1 MERGK
6 PRKRET
12 QIMVGELLL
21 VNERCSGPVM
31 VDKYLPRSF
40 TDRTRLI
47 SYFFIYEGVS
57 ILFAIGNSLKEAREK
72 TGVSLE
78 EASLDIQIKS
88 VILENIEEG
97 NIGSFK
103 DIFELKEYLCAYAKY
118 LGLDE
123 NKILDEF
130 NEYMF
135 EYTSK
140 IPLKDIEKKVMEQ
153 NKEKEVD
160 SVVSP
165 YTKPMKKYPAKYYIV
180 LYTVLIL
187 LAIAIIFWSIH
198 QITVSKYLESFLEN
212 LNYM

>member
-1 MERGK
+1 M
-6 PRKRET
+6 
-12 QIMVGELLL
+12 
-21 VNERCSGPVM
+21 
-31 VDKYLPRSF
+31 
-40 TDRTRLI
+40 
-47 SYFFIYEGVS
+47 
-57 ILFAIGNSLKEAREK
+57 FAIGNSLKEAREK

>member
-1 MERGK
+1 M
-6 PRKRET
+6 
-12 QIMVGELLL
+12 
-21 VNERCSGPVM
+21 
-31 VDKYLPRSF
+31 
-40 TDRTRLI
+40 
-47 SYFFIYEGVS
+47 
-57 ILFAIGNSLKEAREK
+57 FAIGIYLKEAREK

-78 EASLDIQIKS
+78 EASADIQIKS

-103 DIFELKEYLCAYAKY
+103 DIFELKEYLCTYAKY

-140 IPLKDIEKKVMEQ
+140 IPLRDIEKKVMEQ
-153 NKEKEVD
+153 NKEKEAD
-160 SVVSP
+160 PIVSP
-165 YTKPMKKYPAKYYIV
+165 YTKPMKKYPAKYYVI
-180 LYTVLIL
+180 LYVVLIL
-187 LAIAIIFWSIH
+187 LAIVVIFWSIH
-198 QITVSKYLESFLEN
+198 QITISRYLEPLFEN

>member
-1 MERGK
+1 M
-6 PRKRET
+6 
-12 QIMVGELLL
+12 
-21 VNERCSGPVM
+21 
-31 VDKYLPRSF
+31 
-40 TDRTRLI
+40 
-47 SYFFIYEGVS
+47 
-57 ILFAIGNSLKEAREK
+57 FAIGNSLKEAREK

-78 EASLDIQIKS
+78 EASADIQIKS

-103 DIFELKEYLCAYAKY
+103 DIFELKDYLYTYAKY

-153 NKEKEVD
+153 NKEKEMD
-160 SVVSP
+160 SIVSP
-165 YTKPMKKYPAKYYIV
+165 YTKPMKKYSKKYYMV
-180 LYTVLIL
+180 LYVVLIL
-187 LAIAIIFWSIH
+187 LAIIIIFWSIH
-198 QITVSKYLESFLEN
+198 QITISRYFSSFEIN
-212 LNYM
+212 INYM

>member
-1 MERGK
+1 M
-6 PRKRET
+6 
-12 QIMVGELLL
+12 
-21 VNERCSGPVM
+21 
-31 VDKYLPRSF
+31 
-40 TDRTRLI
+40 
-47 SYFFIYEGVS
+47 
-57 ILFAIGNSLKEAREK
+57 FAIGKTFAEAREK

-78 EASLDIQIKS
+78 EASADIQIKS

-103 DIFELKEYLCAYAKY
+103 DIFELKEYLCTYAKY

-153 NKEKEVD
+153 NKEKD
-160 SVVSP
+160 ADPIVSP
-165 YTKPMKKYPAKYYIV
+165 YTKPMKKYPMKYYII
-180 LYTVLIL
+180 LYVVLIL
-187 LAIAIIFWSIH
+187 LAIVVIFWSIH
-198 QITVSKYLESFLEN
+198 QITISRYLESFSVN
-212 LNYM
+212 FNCM

>member
-1 MERGK
+1 M
-6 PRKRET
+6 
-12 QIMVGELLL
+12 
-21 VNERCSGPVM
+21 
-31 VDKYLPRSF
+31 
-40 TDRTRLI
+40 
-47 SYFFIYEGVS
+47 S

-78 EASLDIQIKS
+78 EASADIQIKS

-103 DIFELKEYLCAYAKY
+103 DIFELKDYLYTYAKY

-153 NKEKEVD
+153 NKEKEMD
-160 SVVSP
+160 SIVSP
-165 YTKPMKKYPAKYYIV
+165 YTKPMKKYSKKYYMV
-180 LYTVLIL
+180 LYVVLIL
-187 LAIAIIFWSIH
+187 LAIIIIFWSIH
-198 QITVSKYLESFLEN
+198 QITISRYFSSFEIN
-212 LNYM
+212 INYM

>member
-1 MERGK
+1 M
-6 PRKRET
+6 
-12 QIMVGELLL
+12 
-21 VNERCSGPVM
+21 
-31 VDKYLPRSF
+31 
-40 TDRTRLI
+40 
-47 SYFFIYEGVS
+47 
-57 ILFAIGNSLKEAREK
+57 FAIGKTFAEAREK

-78 EASLDIQIKS
+78 EASADIQIKS

-103 DIFELKEYLCAYAKY
+103 DIFELKEYLCTYAKY

-140 IPLKDIEKKVMEQ
+140 IPLRDIEKKVMEQ
-153 NKEKEVD
+153 NKEKEAD
-160 SVVSP
+160 PIVSP
-165 YTKPMKKYPAKYYIV
+165 YTKPMKKYPAKYYVI
-180 LYTVLIL
+180 LYVVLIL
-187 LAIAIIFWSIH
+187 LAIVVIFWSIH
-198 QITVSKYLESFLEN
+198 QITISRYLEPLFEN

>member
-1 MERGK
+1 M
-6 PRKRET
+6 
-12 QIMVGELLL
+12 
-21 VNERCSGPVM
+21 
-31 VDKYLPRSF
+31 
-40 TDRTRLI
+40 
-47 SYFFIYEGVS
+47 
-57 ILFAIGNSLKEAREK
+57 FAIGNSLKEAREK

-78 EASLDIQIKS
+78 EASADIQIKS

-103 DIFELKEYLCAYAKY
+103 DIFELKEYLCTYAKY

-153 NKEKEVD
+153 NKEKEAD
-160 SVVSP
+160 PIVSP
-165 YTKPMKKYPAKYYIV
+165 YTKPMKKYPAKYYVI
-180 LYTVLIL
+180 LYVILIL
-187 LAIAIIFWSIH
+187 LAIVVIFWSIH
-198 QITVSKYLESFLEN
+198 QITISRYLEPFF
-212 LNYM
+212 

>member
-1 MERGK
+1 M
-6 PRKRET
+6 
-12 QIMVGELLL
+12 
-21 VNERCSGPVM
+21 
-31 VDKYLPRSF
+31 
-40 TDRTRLI
+40 
-47 SYFFIYEGVS
+47 
-57 ILFAIGNSLKEAREK
+57 FAIGNSLKEAREK

-78 EASLDIQIKS
+78 EASADIQIKS

-103 DIFELKEYLCAYAKY
+103 DIFELKDYLYTYAKY

-153 NKEKEVD
+153 NKEKEMD
-160 SVVSP
+160 SIVSP
-165 YTKPMKKYPAKYYIV
+165 YTKPLKKYSKKYYMV
-180 LYTVLIL
+180 LYVVLIL
-187 LAIAIIFWSIH
+187 LAIIIIFWSIH
-198 QITVSKYLESFLEN
+198 QITISRYFSSFEIN
-212 LNYM
+212 INYM